1 MMKKT
6 TRSRMDDKGFTLVEM
21 IVVLVIIAVL
31 ASAIVPSL
39 TGYINRANKEKAV
52 SETRSLVMAAQTV
65 ISDAYANGSLDAI
78 LEQEA
83 PGDTEV
89 IAEIRELAGFP
100 QGEQDNT
107 RHFVAT
113 VSGTG
118 EIVKL
123 EYLYAD
129 EEVCVYDGQNATYS
143 AGEAPSDNMDAG
155 TDAILAAEAG

>member
-1 MMKKT
+1 MKKT

-78 LEQEA
+78 LAQA
-83 PGDTEV
+83 PGDTEA
-89 IAEIRELAGFP
+89 IAEIWELAGFP

-129 EEVCVYDGQNATYS
+129 EEACVYDGQSATYS
-143 AGEAPSDNMDAG
+143 TDETPSDDVRE

>member
-78 LEQEA
+78 LAQA
-83 PGDTEV
+83 PGDADA

-100 QGEQDNT
+100 QGQPDSA
-107 RHFVAT
+107 RYFVAT

-118 EIVKL
+118 EIVRL

-129 EEVCVYDGQNATYS
+129 EEVCVYNGQNATYS
-143 AGEAPSDNMDAG
+143 AGVEPSDDMDVG

>member
-78 LEQEA
+78 LAQA
-83 PGDTEV
+83 PGDTEA

-143 AGEAPSDNMDAG
+143 AGIAPSDDMDAG

>member
-78 LEQEA
+78 LAQA
-83 PGDTEV
+83 PGDTEA

-107 RHFVAT
+107 RYFVAT

-123 EYLYAD
+123 DYLYAD
-129 EEVCVYDGQNATYS
+129 EEACVYDGQNATYS
-143 AGEAPSDNMDAG
+143 AGVAPSDDMDAG

>member
-1 MMKKT
+1 MKKT

-39 TGYINRANKEKAV
+39 TGYINRAIKEKAV

-78 LEQEA
+78 LAQA
-83 PGDTEV
+83 PGDTEA

-143 AGEAPSDNMDAG
+143 AGIAPSDDMDAG

>member
-1 MMKKT
+1 MKKT

-78 LEQEA
+78 LAQA
-83 PGDTEV
+83 PGDTEA

-107 RHFVAT
+107 RYFVAT

-118 EIVKL
+118 EIVRL

-129 EEVCVYDGQNATYS
+129 EEACVYNGQNATYS
-143 AGEAPSDNMDAG
+143 AGVAPSDDMDAG

>member
-1 MMKKT
+1 MKKT

-78 LEQEA
+78 LAQA
-83 PGDTEV
+83 PGDADA

-107 RHFVAT
+107 RYFVAT

-118 EIVKL
+118 EIVRL

-129 EEVCVYDGQNATYS
+129 EEVCVYNGQNATYS
-143 AGEAPSDNMDAG
+143 AGVEPSDDMDVG

>member
-78 LEQEA
+78 LAQA
-83 PGDTEV
+83 PGDTEA
-89 IAEIRELAGFP
+89 IAEIWELAGFP

-129 EEVCVYDGQNATYS
+129 EEACVYDGQSATYS
-143 AGEAPSDNMDAG
+143 TDETPSDDVRE